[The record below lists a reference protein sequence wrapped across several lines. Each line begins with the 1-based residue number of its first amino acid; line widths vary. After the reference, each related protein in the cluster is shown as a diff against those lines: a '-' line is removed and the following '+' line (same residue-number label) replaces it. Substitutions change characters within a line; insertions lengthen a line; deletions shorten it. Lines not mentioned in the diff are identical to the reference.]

1 MDEIGELVRDLTDAL
16 MHEIIRL
23 EWQPPA
29 FITREVTAV
38 TRAVLEEHGFAVRA
52 ELGFGC
58 DRRPGFLDLA
68 AYRGDQLRIAVEID
82 RSDKPRSI
90 AKLQEA
96 ARRGLVPLWVR
107 WGHDLPGETGK
118 ALPAELCVVEIPID
132 FRRGRLP
139 RPLWRVRPIGWVP
152 RE

>member
-1 MDEIGELVRDLTDAL
+1 MDGIDELLRDLRNAL
-16 MHEIIRL
+16 VHETINL
-23 EWQPPA
+23 EWQLPA

-68 AYRGDQLRIAVEID
+68 AYSGGQLRIAIEID

-90 AKLQEA
+90 AKLREA
-96 ARRGLVPLWVR
+96 ARRGL
-107 WGHDLPGETGK
+107 
-118 ALPAELCVVEIPID
+118 IP
-132 FRRGRLP
+132 
-139 RPLWRVRPIGWVP
+139 
-152 RE
+152 